1 MLSAFFVQRPI
12 FSTVVALIIILIG
25 GLSITGLP
33 VEQYPTISPVQ
44 INVSTVYYGADA
56 ETVAE
61 SVAAPIE
68 AQINGVE
75 DMLYMT
81 STSSAS
87 GQMSISVYFDATVDP
102 DIAQVLVQNRVNLAL
117 PRLPDPVTEYGVSV
131 QQVSSSVLML
141 VAVTAENGLLPL
153 TYVTDYANVIVLD
166 AIQKVKGAGQASM
179 FGDPNQA
186 MRIWLNPARMA
197 SLGVTATD
205 IADAVAEQNQLV
217 GAGEIGAPPGGKD
230 IQQTFP
236 MTVEQ
241 QLTEP
246 DQYDD
251 LILRADASN
260 GAAIVRLGDVART
273 ELGFEQYLSNN
284 TLNGELA
291 ALVVV
296 YQQPGANGIEV
307 SNNVRA
313 TLEGLKA
320 NFPPGLDYVIALD
333 TTDFVRLSIR
343 DVINTL
349 FVALGL
355 VMVVMYLFLQSIRAT
370 AVAAAAIIISIV
382 GTFAGMLALGFSIN
396 LLTLFGLVLAIGL
409 VVDDAIVVI
418 ENATRNIEESGQNPR
433 ASVMKAMGEVTGP
446 VVATVLVLC
455 SVFIPAAFI
464 SGPTGSLYKQFA
476 ITIAVSVTISGIV
489 ALSITP
495 SMAALLLKPGS
506 GAKRG
511 PFALFNRGFKAMERG
526 YGRLIGGVIKLW
538 YLALVAFA
546 GILWAAW
553 SLFQVLP
560 TSFVPMEDQG
570 FVLAA
575 YGLPDAASIGR
586 TDAIGNQI
594 DAIFAKDPAVE
605 YRIGVSGYSLLDSQY
620 RQNFGTYWVKLKDFS
635 ERTTPELSAR
645 AVIMRFME
653 QSRSITNA
661 LALAVSPPAIPGFG
675 TQSGFNF
682 WIQATGTQT
691 AADLEKVTNDFL
703 AEAAKRPEITGLGST
718 FHATGQQLKLDIDR
732 DKVAL
737 LGVNLSDV
745 YKTLQVQ
752 FGSASVSQFQE
763 MSRVWNVI
771 LQADAA
777 YRDAPSALS
786 NLYVRNRNG
795 AMVPLNT
802 FVSMHYEA
810 GPTLVPHFNGF
821 PASQITGQSPPGY
834 SSGQSIA
841 AMEEVAE
848 TALPQGYT
856 YGWSGLAYSQTTA
869 GNTSALA
876 FGLGMLLVFLIL
888 AAQYESWSLP
898 GAVMTAVP
906 FGVFGA
912 LVATWMRGLDN
923 DVYFQ
928 IGLLLMVGLA
938 AKNGILIVEFAVEK
952 WKEGRSLKEAAIEA
966 GELRLRPIIMTS
978 LAFIFGVL
986 PLAVA
991 TGAGANARHSI
1002 GTGII
1007 GGMIG
1012 ASSLAL
1018 LFVPMFFWMFESL
1031 RGKKSAAPPASGDGT
1046 TEPAPEAI
1054 NTGER
1059 TA

>member
-1 MLSAFFVQRPI
+1 MLSAFFIRRPI
-12 FSTVVALIIILIG
+12 FSTVLALIIVLIG
-25 GLSITGLP
+25 GISTTGLP
-33 VEQYPTISPVQ
+33 VEQYPAISPVQ
-44 INVSTVYYGADA
+44 INVTTVYYGADA

-75 DMLYMT
+75 NMLYMT

-102 DIAQVLVQNRVNLAL
+102 DIAQVLVQNRVDLAL
-117 PRLPDPVTEYGVSV
+117 PRLPKPVAAYGVSV
-131 QQVSSSVLML
+131 QQVSSSVMML
-141 VAVTAENGLLPL
+141 VAITAEDGLLPL

-166 AIQKVKGAGQASM
+166 AIQKVNGAGQASM

-186 MRIWLNPARMA
+186 MRVWLNPARMA

-205 IADAVAEQNQLV
+205 VSNAIALQNQLV
-217 GAGEIGAPPGGKD
+217 GAGEIGAPPGGTD
-230 IQQTFP
+230 VQQTFP

-246 DQYDD
+246 EQYDD
-251 LILRADASN
+251 LILRADEKN
-260 GAAIVRLGDVART
+260 GAAILRLGDVART

-313 TLEGLKA
+313 TLESLKA
-320 NFPPGLDYVIALD
+320 NFPPGLNYVIALD

-355 VMVVMYLFLQSIRAT
+355 VMVVMYLFLQSLRAT
-370 AVAAAAIIISIV
+370 AVAAAAIVISIV

-418 ENATRNIEESGQNPR
+418 ENATRNIEESG
-433 ASVMKAMGEVTGP
+433 ASPSDSVIKAMGEVTGP

-464 SGPTGSLYKQFA
+464 GGPTGALYQQFA

-495 SMAALLLKPGS
+495 SMAALLLRPGA
-506 GAKRG
+506 GATRG
-511 PFALFNRGFKAMERG
+511 PFALFNRAFKAMERG
-526 YGRLIGGVIKLW
+526 YGRLIGWVIKLW
-538 YLALVAFA
+538 YVALVAFA
-546 GILWAAW
+546 AIVWAAW

-575 YGLPDAASIGR
+575 FGLPDSASLGR
-586 TDAIGNQI
+586 TDEVGDQV

-605 YRIGVSGYSLLDSQY
+605 YRVGVTGYSLVDSQY
-620 RQNFGTYWVKLKDFS
+620 LQNFGTYWVKLKDFDQ
-635 ERTTPELSAR
+635 RTTPDLDANS
-645 AVIMRFME
+645 VIARFME
-653 QSRSITNA
+653 QSRSFTKAMAI
-661 LALAVSPPAIPGFG
+661 AVSPPAIPGFG

-691 AADLEKVTNDFL
+691 PADLEKVTTDFI
-703 AEAAKRPEITGLGST
+703 AEARKRPEITGLSST
-718 FHATGQQLKLDIDR
+718 FRASGQQLKLDIDR

-737 LGVNLSDV
+737 LGVDMDEV
-745 YKTLQVQ
+745 YQTLQIQ
-752 FGSASVSQFQE
+752 FGSASVSQFTE

-771 LQADAA
+771 VQADAP
-777 YRDAPSALS
+777 YRDAPSALE

-802 FVSMHYEA
+802 FISTRYEA
-810 GPTLVPHFNGF
+810 GPTLVPHFDGF
-821 PASQITGQSPPGY
+821 PAAQITGQSPPGY

-841 AMEEVAE
+841 AMQEVAT

-898 GAVMTAVP
+898 AAVMTAVP

-912 LVATWMRGLDN
+912 LVATWLRGLDN

-938 AKNGILIVEFAVEK
+938 AKNGILIVEFAVER
-952 WKEGRSLKEAAIEA
+952 WKAGRSLKEAAVEA

-986 PLAVA
+986 PLATA

-1018 LFVPMFFWMFESL
+1018 LFVPMFFWMFESM
-1031 RGKKSAAPPASGDGT
+1031 RKRSPAAGQGSTAAETASDQVRTGDR
-1046 TEPAPEAI
+1046 TE
-1054 NTGER
+1054 
-1059 TA
+1059 